1 MPVLDGHFHDGR
13 VRDGRVR
20 HFPGAF
26 PDGPRR
32 GFRGGVHPPPRKELT
47 ALQPIEDAPPPAV
60 VVLPLWQH
68 VGAPAFAVVQAGDAI
83 LVGQRVGEARGEMS
97 AHVHASVSGRV
108 QAVEMRPHPTGR
120 NVEAVVIASDGCDA
134 LHPDVRPR
142 WPGEGDEGDGGGD
155 VRGLLRR
162 IVREAGIVGM
172 GGAAF
177 PTAKKLDVPPGARL
191 DTYILNGCE
200 CEPYLTADQRLMVE
214 APGQVVFG
222 LRALMA
228 AVGVQRGY
236 IAVESDKPDA
246 VGALERVAAE
256 VPGVQVVVVPAAYPQ
271 GSEKHLVRAVLGREV
286 PAGGLP
292 YDVGALVSN
301 VATAAAVAQAVRFGL
316 PLVERVVTVAGRV
329 KSPKNLRARI
339 GTPLS
344 DLIAACGG
352 FAGTPRM
359 VVAGGPMMGVAQG
372 SLDAPLTKALSGVVV
387 LDAED
392 VRHLAAG
399 GPSPSPCVRCGRC
412 LEACPMGLLP
422 LYLSAY
428 GERGMPGEAAA
439 LGAADC
445 IECGCCAYVCPSR
458 RPLVHGIRQ
467 AKADIAAGEGG
478 GGKGGEGK

>member
-13 VRDGRVR
+13 VRDGPVR

-32 GFRGGVHPPPRKELT
+32 GFRGGVHPPPHKELT

-68 VGAPAFAVVQAGDAI
+68 VGAPAAAVVQAGDEV

-120 NVEAVVIASDGCDA
+120 NVEAVAIASDGRDA

-142 WPGEGDEGDGGGD
+142 WPGEGYGGGD

-392 VRHLAAG
+392 VGRLAAG
-399 GPSPSPCVRCGRC
+399 GPSPCVRCGRC

-428 GERGMPGEAAA
+428 GERGMSGEAAA

-445 IECGCCAYVCPSR
+445 IECGSCAYVCPSR
-458 RPLVHGIRQ
+458 RPLVHGIRL
-467 AKADIAAGEGG
+467 AKADIAASKGAAS
-478 GGKGGEGK
+478 KGGEGK